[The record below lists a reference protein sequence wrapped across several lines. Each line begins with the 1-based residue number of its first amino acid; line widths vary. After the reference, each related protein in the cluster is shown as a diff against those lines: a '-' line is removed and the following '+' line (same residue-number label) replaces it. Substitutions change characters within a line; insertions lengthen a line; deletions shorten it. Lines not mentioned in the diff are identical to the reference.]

1 MYGAS
6 HMSTQENNGLSI
18 FVCPFCFA
26 FKMLYQKPMTQE
38 ALASVENHIENCRKK
53 KDKIDNE

>member
-1 MYGAS
+1 
-6 HMSTQENNGLSI
+6 MSTQENNGLSI